1 MKCFVCGKDSPGEV
15 CSSCIRDEQGFYNRD
30 YQYKEGL
37 LVKKKEDFRINITN
51 ARINGIAVVSPYA
64 NGMNAKVDNFNHW
77 IGAVQET
84 GESTYAGKPAP
95 YVHVKVPGGM
105 ERYLIFPQL
114 DDIIGVRSAIDKA
127 KANIVAA
134 PAKTPEFA
142 MPKPAAPA
150 PAPRPVAYT
159 AAAAPAAASAATA
172 LDPKKQDRL
181 NKLNALLTS
190 GILTQAEYDA
200 EKIKLGL

>member
-1 MKCFVCGKDSPGEV
+1 MKCFICGKDSVGEV
-15 CSSCIRDEQGFYNRD
+15 CNSCIRDEQGFYNRD

-51 ARINGIAVVSPYA
+51 ARVNGIAVVSPYA

-77 IGAVQET
+77 IGAVEEI
-84 GESTYAGKPAP
+84 GESSYNGKPAP
-95 YVHVKVPGGM
+95 YIHIKVPGGM

-114 DDIIGVRSAIDKA
+114 DDVAGVRGAIDKA
-127 KANIVAA
+127 KSNKIAA
-134 PAKTPEFA
+134 PATAPVFTAPTPAPAPRPA
-142 MPKPAAPA
+142 MAPRPAAPA
-150 PAPRPVAYT
+150 PA
-159 AAAAPAAASAATA
+159 AAAPAA
-172 LDPKKQDRL
+172 LDPAKQDKL

-200 EKIKLGL
+200 EKVKLGL